1 MTTDQHWNDMQ
12 DHVMEKLDEIKAED
26 SQVKEFVLKTDERK
40 LVDATGDTNWACG
53 ILDMA

>member
-1 MTTDQHWNDMQ
+1 MQ